1 MSNDRDSAV
10 TAALNELY
18 EIEESELDPILA
30 KMQCPSLETDE
41 WE

>member
-1 MSNDRDSAV
+1 MSASADSAV

-18 EIEESELDPILA
+18 ETEESRLDPVLA
-30 KMQCPSLETDE
+30 KIQFSSLKTDE